1 MELMV
6 GPLDVFGLLLPTKP
20 LHLPKDQFGG
30 GALGGAQ
37 GAGHGILASP
47 HHPGQLLGQAEI
59 VQVKIFDGTHKNIC
73 LTLPAGRGSGG

>member
-1 MELMV
+1 MV
-6 GPLDVFGLLLPTKP
+6 GPLDVFGLLLSVKP

-30 GALGGAQ
+30 RTLGGAQ
-37 GAGHGILASP
+37 GAGHGILAPP

-59 VQVKIFDGTHKNIC
+59 VQVKIFDRNHINIC

>member
-6 GPLDVFGLLLPTKP
+6 GPLDVFGLLLSTQP

-37 GAGHGILASP
+37 GAGHGLLAPP